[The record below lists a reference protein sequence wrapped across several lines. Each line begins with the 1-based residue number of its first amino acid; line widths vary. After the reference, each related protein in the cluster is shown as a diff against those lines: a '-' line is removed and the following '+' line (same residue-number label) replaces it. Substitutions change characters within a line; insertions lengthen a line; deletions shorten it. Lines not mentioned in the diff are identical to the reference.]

1 MHYTLTCRLFCWHAR
16 CRLAHVLPDSIRCR
30 LGYLLAKTHQRQ
42 LKLFEAHTHDLS
54 VSGRQYATL
63 LALEANAE
71 LRQSDLAE
79 WLDALL
85 TPLAGRVF
93 VSIAVDL
100 NGKAGAGLDE
110 YAGIT
115 GPCDPQDARNSFNT
129 KVLAPVLHRHSPA
142 FSCGDGS
149 SL

>member
-1 MHYTLTCRLFCWHAR
+1 M
-16 CRLAHVLPDSIRCR
+16 AHVLPDSIRCR

-79 WLDALL
+79 WLDLDRTTVTYLIDSLEERAWIERQRDPADRRAHIVRLTDAGTVALADIRPAAQAATQELL
-85 TPLAGRVF
+85 TPL
-93 VSIAVDL
+93 DD
-100 NGKAGAGLDE
+100 DE
-110 YAGIT
+110 QA
-115 GPCDPQDARNSFNT
+115 QLRALLAR
-129 KVLAPVLHRHSPA
+129 LLP
-142 FSCGDGS
+142 
-149 SL
+149 